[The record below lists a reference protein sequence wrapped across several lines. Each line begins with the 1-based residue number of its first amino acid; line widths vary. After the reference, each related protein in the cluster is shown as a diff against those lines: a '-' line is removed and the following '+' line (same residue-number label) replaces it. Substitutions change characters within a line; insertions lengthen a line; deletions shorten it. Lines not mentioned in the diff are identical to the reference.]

1 MNINTLVGDIYTTL
15 EGKAPYWGFSS
26 LDLTSSLQEVY
37 KKSNTIKER
46 PAKTLYFSEIGDPCQ
61 RKLHYRFNSP
71 HLAEKHDGNTL
82 IKFFYGN
89 MLEDF
94 VLAATEAAGHVVADR
109 QGRAILDLDDGWKVT
124 GKIDALIDGV
134 LVDVKS
140 TTKYGEEKF
149 KHGLVDD
156 PFGYALQLGGYAVA
170 LGLTSAGFLTIQKE
184 LGHLGWY
191 PIVVDKKKV
200 ISGAQAAVKAVT
212 SDITELPRL
221 DAVPQSKTSKNMK
234 LCTSCGY
241 CPYKKQCWP
250 EMRTFLYSNG
260 PEFLV
265 KVVDVPRVMEI
276 TNEN

>member
-1 MNINTLVGDIYTTL
+1 
-15 EGKAPYWGFSS
+15 
-26 LDLTSSLQEVY
+26 
-37 KKSNTIKER
+37 
-46 PAKTLYFSEIGDPCQ
+46 
-61 RKLHYRFNSP
+61 
-71 HLAEKHDGNTL
+71 
-82 IKFFYGN
+82 

-94 VLAATEAAGHVVADR
+94 VLAVTEGAGHEVTSR
-109 QGRAILDLDDGWKVT
+109 QGRATLELDDGWKVT
-124 GKIDALIDGV
+124 GKIDAVIDGV

-170 LGLTSAGFLTIQKE
+170 LGHTSAGFLTIQKE

-191 PIVVDKKKV
+191 PITVDKNKV

-221 DAVPQSKTSKNMK
+221 SPVPQSKTSKNMK

-250 EMRTFLYSNG
+250 EMRTFLYSNSV
-260 PEFLV
+260 EHLV
-265 KVVDVPRVMEI
+265 YVDTEPRVLELK
-276 TNEN
+276 